1 MVVAVHIL
9 LFLYKVFNMADI
21 DFQPIVK
28 WTGTKRLQSNEI
40 IKYFPDYIDT
50 YYEPFCG
57 SCSVLFRLLN
67 EPSIQVNNFVCSD
80 INGDLIDLWKV
91 IKQNPDHLFKVYTKL
106 WCEMN
111 KMEDK
116 QDKRQ
121 FYELVRQEFNQMR
134 DPNLFFF
141 LMRTCTNGQPRYNK
155 WCEFNQSFH
164 LTRDGI
170 TPVRLKKVLYQW
182 SELLNDNGVEFI
194 KCDYK
199 DIFEKVGNEDFL
211 YLDPP
216 FQNERSTKYFCQFNY
231 EDFFDRVG
239 VLNDNEVKYI
249 LSSDG
254 KYVPDYCYENI
265 IYLKG
270 GGGSYQK
277 TVEKWKIAEFCQNT

>member
-1 MVVAVHIL
+1 MTH
-9 LFLYKVFNMADI
+9 I

-40 IKYFPDYIDT
+40 IKYFPNYIDT

-57 SCSVLFRLLN
+57 SCSILFRLLN
-67 EPSIQVNNFVCSD
+67 EPSINVNNFVCSD
-80 INGDLIDLWKV
+80 INGDLIDLWKA

-116 QDKRQ
+116 QDRRV
-121 FYELVRQEFNQMR
+121 FYELIRQEFNQIR

-155 WCEFNQSFH
+155 WCEFNQTLH

-216 FQNERSTKYFCQFNY
+216 FQNERSTKYFCNFNY
-231 EDFFDRVG
+231 VDFLTELV
-239 VLNDNEVKYI
+239 Y
-249 LSSDG
+249 
-254 KYVPDYCYENI
+254 
-265 IYLKG
+265 
-270 GGGSYQK
+270 
-277 TVEKWKIAEFCQNT
+277 

>member
-1 MVVAVHIL
+1 
-9 LFLYKVFNMADI
+9 
-21 DFQPIVK
+21 
-28 WTGTKRLQSNEI
+28 
-40 IKYFPDYIDT
+40 
-50 YYEPFCG
+50 
-57 SCSVLFRLLN
+57 LFRLLN
-67 EPSIQVNNFVCSD
+67 EPSIHVNNFVCSD
-80 INGDLIDLWKV
+80 INGDLIDLWKA

-111 KMEDK
+111 KMENK
-116 QDKRQ
+116 QDRRV
-121 FYELVRQEFNQMR
+121 FYELVRQEFNQIR

-141 LMRTCTNGQPRYNK
+141 LMRVCTNGQPRYNK
-155 WCEFNQSFH
+155 WCEFNQTLH

-182 SELLNDNGVEFI
+182 SQLLNDNNVEFI

-216 FQNERSTKYFCQFNY
+216 FQNERSTRYFCNFNY

-239 VLNDNEVKYI
+239 ILNDMGVKYI

-277 TVEKWKIAEFCQNT
+277 TVEHKSTGHMYETIYLN